1 MIVAMIEPRLKS
13 VLEMKIILHL
23 PDSLKQLKTFDE
35 ILLHYRTHTNS
46 KDLRKLFRAVAVMV
60 WNNQIGGLIEA
71 QIMDILKIAYKQE
84 LVGSNAPLAIHRKFG
99 HIARLVIRVK
109 GSHVID
115 PFRFVFVFSLL
126 QLLLLFLWILTHWF
140 PSPTAMLLF
149 AFTGKF
155 SIHEE

>member
-1 MIVAMIEPRLKS
+1 MTLKIAINGFGQIDCCAS
-13 VLEMKIILHL
+13 QAL
-23 PDSLKQLKTFDE
+23 TE
-35 ILLHYRTHTNS
+35 IDA
-46 KDLRKLFRAVAVMV
+46 K
-60 WNNQIGGLIEA
+60 EA
-71 QIMDILKIAYKQE
+71 QIMDIIKIAYKQE
-84 LVGSNAPLAIHRKFG
+84 LVGSNVPLAIHRKFG

-115 PFRFVFVFSLL
+115 PFRFVLVFSLL